1 MVGLFNTEGEPTTA
15 QHREWG
21 KKRSAHPGRKRCMG
35 KLCAPLGP
43 QQRASPLELG
53 MKRPRGEPRA
63 QLPVIRQRRRVLPA
77 PSRQSYHQVGPTG

>member
-21 KKRSAHPGRKRCMG
+21 KKRSGRPGRKRCMEE
-35 KLCAPLGP
+35 LCAPLGL

-53 MKRPRGEPRA
+53 MKRPQGERRA
-63 QLPVIRQRRRVLPA
+63 QPPVIQQRKRVLPA